1 MGREAGGMEALLAAD
16 PVVVGPY
23 NLVGRLGSG
32 GMGQVYLG
40 VSPTAE
46 RVAVKVI
53 KSPLLD
59 DGDFRDRFA
68 LEVLNLK
75 TVYGARVARFEG
87 AGLEDDPPWLAVE
100 YVQGPTLR
108 QHVERGGRLDMAL
121 AAVLGAQLA
130 DGLDKIHEAGVLHR
144 DLKPQNILLGRDGPK
159 VIDFGLA
166 MLLDRE
172 HQLTEPGQAVGT
184 LAYMSPEQARG
195 DVDLKE
201 SVDVY
206 ALGATLAYAVTG
218 RPLYPG
224 PGGLALANR
233 INDPGIQPD
242 LDAVPGELVALV
254 GLMLAHEPTARPGV
268 RVVHDQLINVARAG
282 GQSIA
287 SLRRQLIRKTFAE
300 PTPIVVPAAFEDP
313 RVDPEDVA
321 DDPVAPPAEPGTK
334 RPATAPPVD
343 VGWLAEKL
351 LGEYARDARF

>member
-1 MGREAGGMEALLAAD
+1 MEALLTAD
-16 PVVVGPY
+16 PTVVGPY
-23 NLVGRLGSG
+23 KLVGRLGSG

-46 RVAVKVI
+46 QVAVKVI
-53 KSPLLD
+53 RSSLLD

-87 AGLEDDPPWLAVE
+87 AGLDDDPPWLAVE

-108 QHVERGGRLDMAL
+108 QHVERSGPLDTAL
-121 AAVLGAQLA
+121 TAVLGAQLA
-130 DGLDKIHEAGVLHR
+130 DGLGKIHEAGVLHR

-166 MLLDRE
+166 MLLDRD

-184 LAYMSPEQARG
+184 LAYMSPEQTRG
-195 DVDLKE
+195 DTDLKE

-218 RPLYPG
+218 RQLYPG
-224 PGGLALANR
+224 QGGLGLANR
-233 INDPGIQPD
+233 INDPGVSPD
-242 LDAVPGELVALV
+242 LGGVPDALVALL
-254 GLMLAHEPTARPGV
+254 GLMLAYEPTARPGV
-268 RVVHDQLINVARAG
+268 RIVHDQLIGIAQTGER
-282 GQSIA
+282 SIA
-287 SLRRQLIRKTFAE
+287 SLRRQLIKETFTA
-300 PTPIVVPAAFEDP
+300 PAPIVVQAEFEDP
-313 RVDPEDVA
+313 RADPEDAADEPAPAVA
-321 DDPVAPPAEPGTK
+321 DPMPPS
-334 RPATAPPVD
+334 ATTPPVD

-351 LGEYARDARF
+351 LAEYAQDARF

>member
-1 MGREAGGMEALLAAD
+1 MEALLAAD
-16 PVVVGPY
+16 PTVVGPY
-23 NLVGRLGSG
+23 NLMGRLGSG

-40 VSPTAE
+40 MSPTAE
-46 RVAVKVI
+46 QVAVKVI

-87 AGLEDDPPWLAVE
+87 AGLDDDPPWLAVE

-108 QHVERGGRLDMAL
+108 QHVERSGPLDTAL

-166 MLLDRE
+166 TLLNRE

-195 DVDLKE
+195 EVDLKA

-206 ALGATLAYAVTG
+206 ALAATLAYALTG
-218 RPLYPG
+218 HPLYPG
-224 PGGLALANR
+224 PGGWALANR
-233 INDPGIQPD
+233 INDPAVAPD
-242 LDAVPGELVALV
+242 LEAVPGELVTLL
-254 GLMLAHEPTARPGV
+254 GLMLAYEPTARPSV
-268 RVVHDQLINVARAG
+268 RVVHDQLIAVAQAG
-282 GQSIA
+282 GRDIA
-287 SLRRQLIRKTFAE
+287 TLRRELIRKTFVDPGPVA
-300 PTPIVVPAAFEDP
+300 VPAEFEDP
-313 RVDPEDVA
+313 RADPEDA
-321 DDPVAPPAEPGTK
+321 DDEPTAPEHPGPTM
-334 RPATAPPVD
+334 PSTTTPPVD
-343 VGWLAEKL
+343 VSWLAEKL
-351 LGEYARDARF
+351 LTEYARDARF